1 MTGFLTETTDNVING
16 NVAICR
22 RSSKN
27 MKRVALG
34 LAIIVIAAFLVLSSL
49 SNTVQAAR
57 PNLDTGGVMPARS
70 DSRQASDPL
79 PAVVKSQSGS
89 PANPAK
95 LALPAA
101 PNVVLLDQ
109 YNSPLNN
116 YIVSANRTDNP
127 IASAE
132 AADDFVVP
140 AGETWEINQVDVR
153 SPVGFANP
161 TSFNIF
167 IYTEA
172 STLPDTP
179 VYTATNLAV
188 GGTNPN
194 YIITLTTPADL
205 ATGTYWIAVQGNIVG
220 ANWYWQGRTVLNNNS
235 TAWREAGGYGTGCLN
250 WTRLSTCSGFT
261 WPGQMFRLNGTI
273 GGGGSPTSTIVP
285 SSTSTSTPTTT
296 VVPSSTSTS
305 TATVIPTLTNTQ
317 TSVPTGTT
325 AASVTS
331 VRTSTST
338 PISTGTATSMASPT
352 SSPCPITFSDV
363 DPDNTFYSF
372 IRCLACRG
380 IFSGYNDGTFRPFND
395 IIRGQIAKVVSNAAG
410 FDEDPG
416 PQIYEDVP
424 PDNTFY
430 QWINRLSLRG
440 HMGGYPCGNVDAEP
454 CIGPDNRPYFRPFS
468 NATRGQLAKI
478 VANAAGLT
486 ATPTGQFFTD
496 VQEDHPFYT
505 WIMRLAEAGVMGG
518 YDCGGPGEPCDIEN
532 RPYFRPFN
540 NVTRGQAS
548 KIVAN
553 TFFPNCETPV
563 GR

>member
-1 MTGFLTETTDNVING
+1 
-16 NVAICR
+16 
-22 RSSKN
+22 
-27 MKRVALG
+27 MKRVAIV
-34 LAIIVIAAFLVLSSL
+34 LAFIVIAAFLVIDSLSS
-49 SNTVQAAR
+49 TVQAAR
-57 PNLDTGGVMPARS
+57 PNLDTEGVKPARP
-70 DSRQASDPL
+70 DSRQASDL
-79 PAVVKSQSGS
+79 LAAVVKSHSGS
-89 PANPAK
+89 PAK

-153 SPVGFANP
+153 SPVGFPNP
-161 TSFNIF
+161 TSFNVF

-172 STLPDTP
+172 DTLPGTS

-273 GGGGSPTSTIVP
+273 GGGGSPTSTVGPTNTTVP
-285 SSTSTSTPTTT
+285 TTAVPTSTRTNTAIP
-296 VVPSSTSTS
+296 TSTS

-325 AASVTS
+325 AASATS
-331 VRTSTST
+331 VSTST
-338 PISTGTATSMASPT
+338 ATSVSTSEATSTATVTACM
-352 SSPCPITFSDV
+352 ITFSDV
-363 DPDNTFYSF
+363 PTDHTFYSF

-380 IFSGYNDGTFRPFND
+380 IISGYDDGTFRPNND
-395 IIRGQIAKVVSNAAG
+395 ITRGQIAKIVSNAAG

-424 PDNTFY
+424 VGSPFY
-430 QWINRLSLRG
+430 AWINRLSMRG
-440 HMGGYPCGNVDAEP
+440 HIGGYPCGTVDAEP
-454 CIGPDNRPYFRPFS
+454 CIEPDNLPYFRPS
-468 NATRGQLAKI
+468 SSATRGQLAKI

-486 ATPTGQFFTD
+486 KTPSGQFYTD
-496 VQEDHPFYT
+496 VPEGHPFYI
-505 WIMRLAEAGVMGG
+505 WIMRLTNEGVMSG
-518 YDCGGPGEPCDIEN
+518 YDCGGEGEPCDSEN
-532 RPYFRPFN
+532 RPYFRPYN

-553 TFFPNCETPV
+553 TFFPNCETLV